1 MITQELKKTMT
12 AATWYVRTSLVI
24 TSELKVCKMALR
36 EYKTIAAV
44 ANIASVSFQSC
55 QNDFFSL
62 IDIPPSQYFL
72 IQPVYHQPWEGTK
85 HYDSVSSVQAFL
97 GRRGLS

>member
-1 MITQELKKTMT
+1 MRSNYLLILIWRRVRREYSHRQTVMITQELKKTIT

-62 IDIPPSQYFL
+62 IDIPPSQYY
-72 IQPVYHQPWEGTK
+72 IN
-85 HYDSVSSVQAFL
+85 
-97 GRRGLS
+97 